1 MNDSLGEVAAAFRA
15 SAALRGKASIGLV
28 SEVFG
33 AADWLHGPG
42 DDAAV
47 VECGDERILVAGEAI
62 WPPFVE
68 ADPFGA
74 GIACVVAN
82 VNDVA
87 AMGGRALALVDQVV
101 ATEEVARRVL
111 EGIRFAAEI
120 YGLPVVGGHLTIW
133 GGTPSVSASIVGR
146 VARALS
152 ATEVA
157 AGQECLAAFCLQGT
171 LREDFPFLSSITDRG
186 ADLAGDVAV
195 PAELADAGLVAAA
208 KDVSMA
214 GTLGSLAMLLEPTRS
229 GAVVDLDQIPMPDG
243 AELARWVSVFPTYGF
258 LLTAAAGKVA
268 AVRAAFHD
276 RGLACERIG
285 TIDRSGLL
293 KVRLDGEEEVLM
305 DLNTQSV
312 TGLKGPVRAGRVE
325 SPSSDGGAL

>member
-1 MNDSLGEVAAAFRA
+1 MNDSLAEVAAAFWA

-33 AADWLHGPG
+33 AADWVHGPG
-42 DDAAV
+42 DDTAV

-101 ATEEVARRVL
+101 ATEEVARKVL
-111 EGIRFAAEI
+111 EGIRFASGI
-120 YGLPVVGGHLTIW
+120 YGIPVVGGHLTIW
-133 GGTPSVSASIVGR
+133 DGTPSVSASIIGR
-146 VARALS
+146 VAKPLS

-157 AGQECLAAFCLQGT
+157 AGQECLVAFCLQGT
-171 LREDFPFLSSITDRG
+171 LRKDFPFLSSVKDRG
-186 ADLAGDVAV
+186 ADLAGDIAV
-195 PAELADAGLVAAA
+195 LAGLAEAGLVAAA

-214 GTLGSLAMLLEPTRS
+214 GTLGSLAMLLEPTRC

-243 AELARWVSVFPTYGF
+243 VQLDHWVSIFPTYGF
-258 LLTAAAGKVA
+258 LLTAAAENVA
-268 AVRAAFHD
+268 AVRTAFHG

-285 TIDRSGLL
+285 TIDGSGLL
-293 KVRLDGEEEVLM
+293 KVRLNGEESELL
-305 DLNTQSV
+305 DLNTQIV
-312 TGLKGPVRAGRVE
+312 TGLNGPDRERTEG
-325 SPSSDGGAL
+325 SPSSGAGGR